1 MREID
6 LYQQPAPTCPHCGY
20 ALDSDDMN
28 SDFSDDDLWSLAPDE
43 GRTSV
48 QCPQCDN
55 SYWVQG
61 GYKPHYTSACSDEE
75 LM

>member
-1 MREID
+1 MEKHETHE
-6 LYQQPAPTCPHCGY
+6 QPAPTCPGCGY

-28 SDFSDDDLWSLAPDE
+28 SDFADDDLWALAPNE

-61 GYKPHYTSACSDEE
+61 GYKPTYTTSFDEDS
-75 LM
+75 L